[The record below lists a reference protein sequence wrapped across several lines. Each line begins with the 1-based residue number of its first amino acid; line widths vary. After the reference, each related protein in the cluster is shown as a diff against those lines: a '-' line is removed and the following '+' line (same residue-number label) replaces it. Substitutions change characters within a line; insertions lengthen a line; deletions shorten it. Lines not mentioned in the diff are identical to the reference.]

1 MKLRGNY
8 PAKVDEKGRLKIPV
22 SFLEELKEFGNIFYI
37 TSPTGE
43 TVRIYPMTVW
53 NGIEEKLA
61 KMPSSDTRKRKFLMR
76 TSYYGQTV
84 ELDAQGRVLL
94 PALLREKAQAKG
106 DVAVLGTLDY
116 LEVINDTRA
125 QEQMDKDPFTDDDEQ
140 ALSDLGI

>member
-8 PAKVDEKGRLKIPV
+8 PAKVDEKGRLKIPS
-22 SFLEELKEFGNIFYI
+22 SFLEELKEFGNNFYI

-125 QEQMDKDPFTDDDEQ
+125 QEQMDKNPFTDDDEQ